1 MTISRPARFLRGIV
15 SLISVIGLTVG
26 VPLMLVAWV
35 GWPLPTKMPTLDS
48 FELAAR
54 SGISDQ
60 VIVNTLAVV
69 AWIVWVQLIL
79 SLVVEV
85 VAVGRGRQTRPL
97 PVLPGFQVAAAQLV
111 AGVLMI
117 ASILQPARVSA
128 TPLAIPIVAEA
139 PMGDGISLAEP
150 FQAMPE
156 RRDPRLVAYVNEL
169 TSLSAA
175 ADHPTMT
182 VQRHDSYW
190 AIAERTLGDGLRWRE
205 ILDLNVGRRLADGT
219 IITADNEILHTG
231 WVLILPIDAM
241 VDSEPNTVPLEPVGD
256 IDDLTTV
263 VVERGDNL
271 WSISQDRLEVDLK
284 RGAVDSEIAPYWR
297 EVIDANGDRFVQP
310 GNPNLI
316 YPGQSLVLPPTGIED
331 PAAVAAAPSAQ
342 PAPSIAEE
350 LTPPASPEASP
361 SLGDWMGPSPT
372 TTPPPSGPGVPTE
385 HLDETT
391 HTEASNG
398 DVAKGDTA
406 QSDES
411 SNRAL
416 PIGLAASGLSSV
428 ALAVGLKRLLGRRRQ
443 RFANRHPGHLPGR
456 VPAEHREFHQG
467 VIAQADEELIVDL
480 QCALSRLAVVLAE
493 AGSERRPRIVRHSP
507 DCLEV
512 LLDQPDTSA
521 PPGWIST
528 DDGTV
533 WTLISPPEEDYLAE
547 AELTPSPLMVTVGQ
561 PDEDAQLYL
570 DLEAEGLLSL
580 TGDRDVA
587 TSLARS
593 IVTELTL
600 SPLAESLRVIVV
612 GDIISS
618 EAKVL
623 DHLRIVDNWDS
634 LVEDLTSWAT
644 ESHETLV
651 EHNWVSTFVG
661 RAHEPDHDALIPLAV
676 VAAEPPPS
684 ELMKALQ
691 AAWPSAVA
699 IVAVGE
705 FDGALASIRCEEHAL
720 NFDPIG
726 LACSPQK
733 LEADGLEAISSIL
746 AAADSPTEPKLAEQL
761 RVEFEELASSNGN
774 GRDDHQAPI
783 AAVEEEF
790 SAALDGPPEFDV
802 LVRLLGDITVEGGE
816 ALKPK
821 ATAVVAY
828 LALHRSVTT
837 ERLEEACWFGSDGT
851 SHTKRLHDTM
861 TESRAALGS
870 QHFPANRGGSYVAG
884 PRVLTDLDL
893 FDWHVTEATDLP
905 SDEAVGRYV
914 AALDLVT
921 GRPFSYPNAARASYG
936 WVDFEHHATT
946 WELRVAG
953 VAQACAAMYL
963 DMGEPGAAIAML
975 RRIVRAVPLNS
986 AVVEALMRAH
996 IANGDRSGMESVYK
1010 EHVAALDQAKL
1021 GDPADSIEQLRLDL
1035 HLT

>member
-1 MTISRPARFLRGIV
+1 
-15 SLISVIGLTVG
+15 
-26 VPLMLVAWV
+26 
-35 GWPLPTKMPTLDS
+35 
-48 FELAAR
+48 
-54 SGISDQ
+54 
-60 VIVNTLAVV
+60 
-69 AWIVWVQLIL
+69 
-79 SLVVEV
+79 
-85 VAVGRGRQTRPL
+85 
-97 PVLPGFQVAAAQLV
+97 
-111 AGVLMI
+111 
-117 ASILQPARVSA
+117 
-128 TPLAIPIVAEA
+128 
-139 PMGDGISLAEP
+139 
-150 FQAMPE
+150 
-156 RRDPRLVAYVNEL
+156 
-169 TSLSAA
+169 
-175 ADHPTMT
+175 
-182 VQRHDSYW
+182 
-190 AIAERTLGDGLRWRE
+190 
-205 ILDLNVGRRLADGT
+205 
-219 IITADNEILHTG
+219 
-231 WVLILPIDAM
+231 
-241 VDSEPNTVPLEPVGD
+241 
-256 IDDLTTV
+256 
-263 VVERGDNL
+263 
-271 WSISQDRLEVDLK
+271 
-284 RGAVDSEIAPYWR
+284 
-297 EVIDANGDRFVQP
+297 
-310 GNPNLI
+310 
-316 YPGQSLVLPPTGIED
+316 
-331 PAAVAAAPSAQ
+331 
-342 PAPSIAEE
+342 
-350 LTPPASPEASP
+350 
-361 SLGDWMGPSPT
+361 
-372 TTPPPSGPGVPTE
+372 
-385 HLDETT
+385 ETT

-411 SNRAL
+411 SNRAP

-443 RFANRHPGHLPGR
+443 RFANRHPGQLPGR

-467 VIAQADEELIVDL
+467 LIAQADEELIVDL

-600 SPLAESLRVIVV
+600 SPLAGSLRVIVV

-623 DHLRIVDNWDS
+623 DHLRIVDNWNS

-651 EHNWVSTFVG
+651 EHNWGSTFVG
-661 RAHEPDHDALIPLAV
+661 RAHEPDHDALIPVAV

-699 IVAVGE
+699 VVAVGE
-705 FDGALASIRCEEHAL
+705 FDGALASIRCEEDAL
-720 NFDPIG
+720 NFDTIG

-733 LEADGLEAISSIL
+733 LEADGLAAISSIL
-746 AAADSPTEPKLAEQL
+746 AATESPAEPSVAEQL
-761 RVEFEELASSNGN
+761 QVEFEESASLNLNGCN
-774 GRDDHQAPI
+774 DHHAPI
-783 AAVEEEF
+783 ALAEFAVAPEC
-790 SAALDGPPEFDV
+790 PPEYDV

-816 ALKPK
+816 PLRPK

-837 ERLEEACWFGSDGT
+837 ERLEEACWFGSDGA

-861 TESRAALGS
+861 TESRSALGS

-884 PRVLTDLDL
+884 PRVLTDLDI
-893 FDWHVTEATDLP
+893 FDWLVHQAADLP
-905 SDEAVGRYV
+905 PDEAVGRYV

-921 GRPFSYPNAARASYG
+921 GRPFAYPNSARASYG

-946 WELRVAG
+946 WELRVSG

-963 DMGEPGAAIAML
+963 DMGEPDAAIAML

-996 IANGDRSGMESVYK
+996 IAGDDRSGMESVYK
-1010 EHVAALDQAKL
+1010 EHAAALDQAKL
-1021 GDPADSIEQLRLDL
+1021 GDPTDSIEQLRLDL
-1035 HLT
+1035 QVT